1 MPRPTVPFVSRTSQS
16 PDVSPAAQ
24 ANDGLAATFLPG
36 GGGADDDDGDGGYAV
51 AAAYAASGLYMRVT
65 PLPSGGALPP
75 ALANAILAVKH
86 ASPSDTDDVIRDS
99 SVMGYLYVADVDEA
113 RRKLRILAP
122 AGGRLPPRAL
132 VWGTW
137 PEGVGDLVG

>member
-1 MPRPTVPFVSRTSQS
+1 LTFTPI
-16 PDVSPAAQ
+16 AQ
-24 ANDGLAATFLPG
+24 VNDGLAATFLP
-36 GGGADDDDGDGGYAV
+36 GGGADDDDGDGGYA
-51 AAAYAASGLYMRVT
+51 AAAASAASRLYTRIT
-65 PLPSGGALPP
+65 PLSSGASLPP

-86 ASPSDTDDVIRDS
+86 ASPNDTEDVIRDS

-132 VWGTW
+132 VWGMW